1 LRLVEVAERA
11 GCPKAFLVQRAADIP
26 WTELEGIATLGI
38 TAGASAPEL
47 VVDEIV
53 DAFRARFEV
62 SLENVVTREE
72 RIAFNVPR
80 ELREAG
86 VEP

>member
-1 LRLVEVAERA
+1 VAERA
-11 GCPKAFLVQRAADIP
+11 GCPKALLLQRAEEIP
-26 WTELEGIATLGI
+26 WEEFDGIAVLGI

-47 VVDEIV
+47 LVEEII
-53 DAFRARFEV
+53 DAFRARFDV
-62 SLENVVTREE
+62 RLERVATTEE

-86 VEP
+86 AP

>member
-1 LRLVEVAERA
+1 VAERA
-11 GCPKAFLVQRAADIP
+11 GCRKALLIQQASEIP
-26 WTELEGIATLGI
+26 WEEFEGIATLGV

-47 VVDEIV
+47 LVTQIIQ
-53 DAFRARFEV
+53 AFRERFDAEV
-62 SLENVVTREE
+62 ESVVTREE

-86 VEP
+86 AG

>member
-1 LRLVEVAERA
+1 VEVAERA
-11 GCPKAFLVQRAADIP
+11 GCPKALLVQQAADIP
-26 WTELEGIATLGI
+26 WDKLEGIATLGI

-47 VVDEIV
+47 LVTQII
-53 DAFRARFEV
+53 DAFRARFDVTVE
-62 SLENVVTREE
+62 SVVTRQE

-86 VEP
+86 TS